1 MSQSE
6 TDTVKQAPAAVQDAA
21 AQQAEKRV
29 AHIWDDPESRISFLE
44 TVMKGKEWEA
54 KVYHPD
60 FTQTPGQ
67 NPNIHPLSDLS
78 AKMVEKGYKVAL
90 GQDENGIPTLDIK
103 HFGGDT
109 KLLESVK
116 ELGFTKGVGHKIT
129 HIGEPLGNAMK
140 KSGDLMKYVLTDK
153 ARLIGTAYL
162 VGDLFLAAAG
172 SAGHSKD
179 KLKTVAGVGATLQ
192 SLVYMAFAKEGSETV
207 YDDLMKTAKEA
218 DRDGKSLLDAGT
230 FHNHDDHGPKG
241 LLGVGNKLLK
251 DKPLETGALLQVAG
265 SAALM
270 GAGFRSMKN
279 GGNKVAGISDM
290 ATALASAI
298 GWGLVTKHTKP
309 TDPEDKL
316 PWSNPKRVWQEV
328 NAHPTKFAS
337 GFMSLATLTG
347 ITGGI
352 KGGNKPQVLAYS
364 TYLIGD
370 GLMFATNSE
379 HYGSAGANNPD
390 MLATAAEKFLK
401 ASPLVLGAEEQ
412 QQFVGRLSDYLSER
426 ASAQVAKKEKREV
439 QPGEVENLSKRINAN
454 LTAKLQQV
462 SDQTNQVADHIAK
475 VAGLYPEAEGR
486 EVAQALSV
494 AVSKLNGVH
503 INPVELYSHVAR
515 HEEFVKPEEA
525 KPVTSSRLTKPVQ
538 ALLDTIPGAAG
549 EAVNGIFDAIGKHV
563 QPDAPKLPKGEQPVV
578 GAHTASLASARQEAE
593 RASPQ
598 GITH

>member
-6 TDTVKQAPAAVQDAA
+6 TNTVNQSPANSQDAA
-21 AQQAEKRV
+21 AQAEKRV

-60 FTQTPGQ
+60 FTQIPNQ
-67 NPNIHPLSDLS
+67 NPNIHPLSELS
-78 AKMVEKGYKVAL
+78 SKMAEKGYKVAL

-109 KLLESVK
+109 KLLESVR
-116 ELGFTKGVGHKIT
+116 ELGFTKGMGHKLT
-129 HIGEPLGNAMK
+129 HLGEPLGNAMK
-140 KSGDLMKYVLTDK
+140 KSADLMKYVFTDK

-162 VGDLFLAAAG
+162 VGDLFLAGAG

-179 KLKTVAGVGATLQ
+179 KLKTIAGVGATLQ
-192 SLVYMAFAKEGSETV
+192 SLVYMVFAKEGTETV
-207 YDDLMKTAKEA
+207 YEDLMKTAKEA
-218 DRDGKSLLDAGT
+218 GKDGKSLLDAGT

-241 LLGVGNKLLK
+241 LLGLGNKILK
-251 DKPLETGALLQVAG
+251 DKPLEAGALLQVAG
-265 SAALM
+265 SAAFF
-270 GAGFRSMKN
+270 GAGARSLKS
-279 GGNKVAGISDM
+279 GGNKTAALSDM
-290 ATALASAI
+290 ATAVASAV
-298 GWGLVTKHTKP
+298 GWGLVTKHSKP

-352 KGGNKPQVLAYS
+352 KGGNKPQILAYS

-379 HYGSAGANNPD
+379 HYGAAGANNPD

-401 ASPLVLGAEEQ
+401 ASPMVLGAEEQ

-426 ASAQVAKKEKREV
+426 ATTQVAKKDKREV

-462 SDQTNQVADHIAK
+462 SDQADKVADHIAK
-475 VAGLYPEAEGR
+475 VAGLFPEAEGR
-486 EVAQALSV
+486 QVAQALSV
-494 AVSKLNGVH
+494 AVSKLDGVH
-503 INPVELYSHVAR
+503 INPVELHSHVVR

-525 KPVTSSRLTKPVQ
+525 KAITASRLTKPVQ
-538 ALLDTIPGAAG
+538 ALLDALPGAGG
-549 EAVNGIFDAIGKHV
+549 EAVNGVYDAIGHHV
-563 QPDAPKLPKGEQPVV
+563 RPEVVKSAKGEQPVV
-578 GAHTASLASARQEAE
+578 GAHTANLASTRQEAE
-593 RASPQ
+593 RAPQ
-598 GITH
+598 GVTH